1 MEGRGIYPRLVEP
14 RLLEALDDSPA
25 VLVHGPRQSGKT
37 TLVQM
42 VGEPRGYVYISFD
55 DQAVLAAAKEDPV
68 GFVDNL
74 PNRAILDEAQ
84 RVPELFSSLKRAI
97 DQNPGMGRFL
107 LTGSANLLFVPR
119 LSDSLA
125 GRMSILRL
133 HPLAQLELEQSN
145 LNFLDQVFA
154 AGPRPAG
161 VKRLR
166 GELVERICAGGFPAA
181 LRRKSWGRRLAWYRD
196 YVETLV
202 QRDVR
207 DLSRIRSLD
216 VLPRLLRA
224 AAAETA
230 RMMDVSKLA
239 APFTVSR
246 PTIREYLTLLSRLFL
261 VEELPAWHN
270 NLLKRVIKQP
280 KLHMGDTGLACAML
294 GLDPHRLEENR
305 TLLGQMLETFVYQE
319 LRRQASGWV
328 NDARFYHFR
337 TKDKEEVDIVIESG
351 SRIAGFE
358 VKAAAT
364 VRSPDFRGL
373 RKLQRVA
380 GKRFLRGLLLYDG
393 ENVLPFGENLYALPI
408 RMLWETR

>member
-1 MEGRGIYPRLVEP
+1 MRATDIYPRLIEP
-14 RLLEALDDSPA
+14 RLEEALDDSPA

-37 TLVQM
+37 TLAQM
-42 VGEPRGYVYISFD
+42 VGGPRGYAYLSFD

-68 GFVDNL
+68 GFVDGL
-74 PNRAILDEAQ
+74 SSRTILDEVQ
-84 RVPELFSSLKRAI
+84 RVPELFTSLKRAI
-97 DQNPGMGRFL
+97 DRHPGMGRFL
-107 LTGSANLLFVPR
+107 LTGSANLLFVPG

-133 HPLAQLELEQSN
+133 HPLAQLELAKSKTI
-145 LNFLDQVFA
+145 FLDQIFSTGLQPVST
-154 AGPRPAG
+154 
-161 VKRLR
+161 KRLR
-166 GELVERICAGGFPAA
+166 GELAERICAGGFPAA
-181 LRRKSWGRRLAWYRD
+181 LRRKSWRRRLAWYRD

-216 VLPRLLRA
+216 VLPRLLSA
-224 AAAETA
+224 AAVETA

-239 APFTVSR
+239 SPFTVSR

-261 VEELPAWHN
+261 VEELPAWHTN
-270 NLLKRVIKQP
+270 PLKRLVKQP
-280 KLHMGDTGLACAML
+280 KLHMGDTGLACAV
-294 GLDPHRLEENR
+294 LDVNPRRLEEDR
-305 TLLGQMLETFVYQE
+305 SLLGQMLETFVYQE
-319 LRRQASGWV
+319 LRRQAGGWP

-351 SRIAGFE
+351 SRIVGFE

-364 VRSPDFRGL
+364 VRSSDFRGL

-380 GKRFLRGLLLYDG
+380 ANRFLRGLVLYDG
-393 ENVLPFGENLYALPI
+393 ENMLPFGENLYAVPI
-408 RMLWETR
+408 RMLWEAG